1 MGGCWDRGQREHS
14 TQGGRSVGRGD
25 GRVVG
30 TQHPHRLGRML
41 SVGGGTTAPVSPPE
55 GAQGGE
61 MDHRDGVSTHG
72 GRSVG
77 TTAPT
82 EGALGTL
89 GPQHPYQPW
98 GVLRGCWDHG
108 EWDHSTHGG
117 CSMAGGCSEGAG
129 STAPAPAPPGAEW
142 DTGSAAPTAPGG
154 DAPPPAAPTGTGTR
168 FSPGARL
175 AALAPRALCLSFP
188 VTLPRPRQTSEE
200 APPAAAAHRNPGCA
214 VCPPRCAVS
223 PPLGA
228 AGLCPGV
235 AAGLRPAN
243 SPHTWGTP
251 SPNPPKEGETSQT
264 AACAARCW
272 SPLPPPPPLHF

>member
-1 MGGCWDRGQREHS
+1 
-14 TQGGRSVGRGD
+14 
-25 GRVVG
+25 
-30 TQHPHRLGRML
+30 
-41 SVGGGTTAPVSPPE
+41 
-55 GAQGGE
+55 

-129 STAPAPAPPGAEW
+129 SAAPTPPGAEW

-154 DAPPPAAPTGTGTR
+154 DAPTPGRSHGDWDAILTRRQAGSVGPARPVPQ
-168 FSPGARL
+168 F
-175 AALAPRALCLSFP
+175 PRHP
-188 VTLPRPRQTSEE
+188 
-200 APPAAAAHRNPGCA
+200 APPKANKRRGAAGCCRAPESGLCRVPPPG
-214 VCPPRCAVS
+214 CAVS

-228 AGLCPGV
+228 AGLCPRV

-243 SPHTWGTP
+243 SRHMWGTP
-251 SPNPPKEGETSQT
+251 RPNAPKEGETSQT

-272 SPLPPPPPLHF
+272 SPPPAPPRSIFYGFG